1 MSAQIHQNG
10 SHQPAE
16 GSGALTFCI
25 LQDPLQKNWVLS
37 YSLGYQQDAFWDLS
51 APHQGICTLLLERHL
66 TFSTSYFISP
76 TLPYNV
82 WMSVHAPLKEFR
94 YLNEV
99 LKSLVVL
106 LELFKKADCFI
117 VTAAEFSI
125 NLFHFLLILL
135 WQLQKIH
142 KHTHTH
148 VLLRLAD
155 GGHILLQQEPLVT
168 CWSRTSPIR
177 WMR

>member
-1 MSAQIHQNG
+1 MSTQIHQYV

-16 GSGALTFCI
+16 GSRAPTFCI

-51 APHQGICTLLLERHL
+51 APHQGVRTLLLERHL
-66 TFSTSYFISP
+66 KFSTSYFNIP

-82 WMSVHAPLKEFR
+82 CMSVHAPLKEFR

-125 NLFHFLLILL
+125 NLLHFLLILL
-135 WQLQKIH
+135 
-142 KHTHTH
+142 
-148 VLLRLAD
+148 
-155 GGHILLQQEPLVT
+155 
-168 CWSRTSPIR
+168 
-177 WMR
+177 